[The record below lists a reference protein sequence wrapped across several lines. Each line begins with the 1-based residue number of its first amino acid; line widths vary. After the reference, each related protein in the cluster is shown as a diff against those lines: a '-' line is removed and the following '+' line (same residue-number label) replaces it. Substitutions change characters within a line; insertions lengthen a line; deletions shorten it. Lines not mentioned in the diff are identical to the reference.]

1 MKKKGLIIALA
12 VVVVLAV
19 AVALILWKRKKG
31 QPADPE
37 PGTGI
42 QSKSKTADTVAPSVQ
57 ATSSAPAKE
66 EKVDTSAK
74 YQEAKTLG
82 SVSYNSNER
91 SITVDGQKYVIPSR
105 DKVKEVQRNLIE
117 GLEYAAKNNS
127 AVVGSVYKYYADAM
141 KKSTKDG
148 TGIDGIIGKATAN
161 AFAITV
167 KLMPSAVKVYKV

>member
-31 QPADPE
+31 QSADPE

-42 QSKSKTADTVAPSVQ
+42 QSKLKTADTVAPS
-57 ATSSAPAKE
+57 APAASSAPAANSGSS
-66 EKVDTSAK
+66 DTNV
-74 YQEAKTLG
+74 TD
-82 SVSYNSNER
+82 SVSYNTNER
-91 SITVDGQKYVIPSR
+91 SITVDGQKYVIPSKE
-105 DKVKEVQRNLIE
+105 KVKDVQRNLIE
-117 GLEYAAKNNS
+117 GFASLAQNDGSIAKRAS
-127 AVVGSVYKYYADAM
+127 YLALVEAM

-161 AFAITV
+161 AFAVAV